1 MDEEDRPVKTAG
13 LPGEICVMGE
23 SLAREYYHNPE
34 QTAKHF
40 VRYTEDDGTTRRM
53 YRTGDLAVLDEN
65 GEMVFAGR
73 KDFQIKHM
81 GHRIELEEIELQMN
95 ALEGVRQS
103 CCSYDAKRSRLSAY
117 YTGDAAASEVHRQLK
132 DKLPAYMVPWKF
144 HHVKEFHLNKNGK
157 IDRKVLTE
165 LEETE

>member
-1 MDEEDRPVKTAG
+1 
-13 LPGEICVMGE
+13 
-23 SLAREYYHNPE
+23 
-34 QTAKHF
+34 
-40 VRYTEDDGTTRRM
+40 
-53 YRTGDLAVLDEN
+53 
-65 GEMVFAGR
+65 
-73 KDFQIKHM
+73 M

-165 LEETE
+165 LEEIE